1 MVGSRFCELAKQDFD
16 LFRADISGEHI
27 IDITQKDSVNKFFHD
42 NNFEWIILFSAFTD
56 VDAAEK
62 QKNDQSGLCW
72 QINVKGVKNI
82 VDACRS
88 NNRKLIFISTDFVF
102 DGESGPYRE
111 DDPIGPNL
119 SKVSWYG
126 ITKIEGEKIVQGL
139 SEFIILRIS
148 YPYRANFPQKEDF
161 AKSILRKY
169 KEGSLYPM
177 FTDQIITPTFIDDLA
192 PAVSMLIRKDL
203 KGVFHLCSPGPTNP
217 YDFAKY
223 LILTFTGKNPDID
236 KAKLAEL
243 LKEENVTPR
252 PIKGGMIV
260 EKIAKIGFTP
270 TDWKQGIK
278 TIYEQSSGKL
288 I

>member
-62 QKNDQSGLCW
+62 QRNDQSGLCW

-82 VDACRS
+82 VDACQS

-126 ITKIEGEKIVQGL
+126 ITKIEGEKIVQSL
-139 SEFIILRIS
+139 SEFITLRIS
-148 YPYRANFPQKEDF
+148 YPYRADFPQKEDF
-161 AKSILRKY
+161 ARNILHKY
-169 KEGSLYPM
+169 KDRSLYPM

-192 PAVSMLIRKDL
+192 PGISILIKKEMR
-203 KGVFHLCSPGPTNP
+203 GIIHL
-217 YDFAKY
+217 A
-223 LILTFTGKNPDID
+223 
-236 KAKLAEL
+236 
-243 LKEENVTPR
+243 R
-252 PIKGGMIV
+252 
-260 EKIAKIGFTP
+260 
-270 TDWKQGIK
+270 
-278 TIYEQSSGKL
+278 
-288 I
+288 

>member
-1 MVGSRFCELAKQDFD
+1 MVGSRFCELAGRDFD
-16 LFRADISGEHI
+16 LLSADFSTDPK
-27 IDITQKDSVNKFFHD
+27 IDITDKESVDNFFQND
-42 NNFEWIILFSAFTD
+42 FAWLILFSAFTD
-56 VDAAEK
+56 VDGAEK
-62 QKNDQSGLCW
+62 QRGDKNGTCW
-72 QINVKGVKNI
+72 NINVRGVKNI
-82 VDACRS
+82 VDACKS

-102 DGESGPYRE
+102 DGKSSPYSE
-111 DDPIGPNL
+111 DDPIGPDL
-119 SKVSWYG
+119 DKVSWYG
-126 ITKIEGEKIVQGL
+126 ITKVEGEKIVQRL
-139 SEFIILRIS
+139 KEFIILRIS

-278 TIYEQSSGKL
+278 KIYEQSEGKL
-288 I
+288 L